1 MRILSYIAAMA
12 ILVASGVAQGL
23 WSGRREMSHALED
36 RVARLGSRADGSS
49 VIGRANPPRSTPR
62 MIKVAELDGYLLR
75 RYVSRQGDAVTV
87 LLVCG
92 RPGPISVHT
101 PETCYGGVGY
111 KPVSSET
118 PRIPIDGGE
127 TGHRD
132 EFWMLDMMKPG
143 ASAEDHLRIFYAWTT
158 DGDWEAADNPRY
170 DFAASTALCKMYIV
184 RNTTGAGERIE
195 TDPSHPVRR
204 RVPPGAA
211 AIPLRR
217 PSAGGAGGPSTEPG
231 AGSLTKHAAR
241 FESP

>member
-1 MRILSYIAAMA
+1 M
-12 ILVASGVAQGL
+12 
-23 WSGRREMSHALED
+23 
-36 RVARLGSRADGSS
+36 
-49 VIGRANPPRSTPR
+49 
-62 MIKVAELDGYLLR
+62 
-75 RYVSRQGDAVTV
+75 TV

-118 PRIPIDGGE
+118 PRVPIDGGE

-132 EFWMLDMMKPG
+132 EFWVLDMMKSG

-170 DFAASTALCKMYIV
+170 DFADSAALCKMYIV

-195 TDPSHPVRR
+195 TDPVARFAAEFLPV
-204 RVPPGAA
+204 
-211 AIPLRR
+211 LRR
-217 PSAGGAGGPSTEPG
+217 SLFAGPRPGGQGAPRPS
-231 AGSLTKHAAR
+231 LAR
-241 FESP
+241 GH